1 MGHSDLTI
9 MWLAPAIIFSANKPQ
24 NKRCVLPWYDEQN
37 LRCYILDSKRKT
49 KMASGSGINRPN
61 MDLFIMF
68 CIPVSMQ
75 RAASRSVTWV
85 IWSGDSSMWTQP
97 TFPSNSNWWTQKTD
111 SKKRDKTPKR
121 RQKCA
126 ERTVGKNV
134 ATCAACRCFSIST
147 HYVLTY
153 SKNRKQWPLN
163 INR

>member
-1 MGHSDLTI
+1 MGHSALPI

-24 NKRCVLPWYDEQN
+24 NKRWILPWNDEQY

-49 KMASGSGINRPN
+49 KMASGNGINRPN

-121 RQKCA
+121 RQNMQ
-126 ERTVGKNV
+126 NV
-134 ATCAACRCFSIST
+134 LLSNMATRAACSCFSIST
-147 HYVLTY
+147 NSVLTY

-163 INR
+163 MNC

>member
-24 NKRCVLPWYDEQN
+24 NKRWILPWYNEQN

-126 ERTVGKNV
+126 ERAVVEYGNMCSMQV
-134 ATCAACRCFSIST
+134 FF
-147 HYVLTY
+147 Y
-153 SKNRKQWPLN
+153 
-163 INR
+163 INTLCSNLLKK